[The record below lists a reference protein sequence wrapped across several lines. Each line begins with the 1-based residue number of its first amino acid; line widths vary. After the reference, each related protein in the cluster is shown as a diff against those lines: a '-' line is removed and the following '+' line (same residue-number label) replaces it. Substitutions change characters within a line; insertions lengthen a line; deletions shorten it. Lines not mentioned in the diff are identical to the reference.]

1 MRRKITLHDK
11 VNPPPLELDDTLN
24 EEELFREAMA
34 EVEPLPPYPHRV
46 PGAGKAPASR
56 PGYGRDEDKDLFLR
70 ALDEAETVEVHY
82 LNEYI
87 EGGSHAWDHRLVKK
101 LRDGGFS
108 IQASLD
114 LHGFSRNEAVAA
126 LERFI
131 HDSCIRN
138 LKCVRVVHG
147 KGNNSRHN
155 IPVLKQTIERW
166 LSRRTS
172 SRFVVAFTSARPADG
187 GGGATYVLLRRPSV
201 RKGGR
206 PPGRPV

>member
-1 MRRKITLHDK
+1 MRRKITLQDK
-11 VNPPPLELDDTLN
+11 INPPPLEFDDALN
-24 EEELFREAMA
+24 EEQLFREAMA

-46 PGAGKAPASR
+46 PGTGKARAARST
-56 PGYGRDEDKDLFLR
+56 YAHDEGKDLFLR
-70 ALDEAETVEVHY
+70 ALDEAEAIEVHH

-108 IQASLD
+108 IQANLD
-114 LHGFSRNEAVAA
+114 LHGFSRNEAIAA

-131 HDSCIRN
+131 HDSCMRN

-147 KGNNSRHN
+147 KGNNSRDN

-166 LSRRTS
+166 LSRRTAA
-172 SRFVVAFTSARPADG
+172 RFVVAFTSARPADG

-201 RKGGR
+201 RRGGG
-206 PPGRPV
+206 PPGRRV

>member
-1 MRRKITLHDK
+1 VRRKISLHDK
-11 VNPPPLELDDTLN
+11 VNPPPLEVDDGLN
-24 EEELFREAMA
+24 EEELFRKAMA
-34 EVEPLPPYPHRV
+34 EVEPLPPYPRRV
-46 PGAGKAPASR
+46 PGALR
-56 PGYGRDEDKDLFLR
+56 TPGARAGYHQEEDRDVFLR
-70 ALDEAETVEVHY
+70 ALDAAEAIEVHY

-87 EGGSHAWDHRLVKK
+87 EGGSQAWDHRLVKK

-108 IQASLD
+108 IQANLD
-114 LHGFSRNEAVAA
+114 LHGFSRDEAIAA

-131 HDSCIRN
+131 HDSCMKN
-138 LKCVRVVHG
+138 LKCVRVIHG

-187 GGGATYVLLRRPSV
+187 GGGATYVLLRRPSGRNGV
-201 RKGGR
+201 R
-206 PPGRPV
+206 PPGHRV

>member
-11 VNPPPLELDDTLN
+11 MDPPPLEFGEGLN
-24 EEELFREAMA
+24 EDELFRKAMA

-46 PGAGKAPASR
+46 PGPVRTPRTRAR
-56 PGYGRDEDKDLFLR
+56 YVQEEDKDLFLR
-70 ALDEAETVEVHY
+70 ALDEAETIEVHY

-108 IQASLD
+108 IQANLD
-114 LHGFSRNEAVAA
+114 LHGYSRDEAIAA

-131 HDSCIRN
+131 HDSCMRN

-201 RKGGR
+201 RKG
-206 PPGRPV
+206 